1 MSKDISSIW
10 LCGIYDPGRDY
21 GILLHAGTENQVRM
35 TYDAMTRGARSS
47 GLNTHCLKLLAPGD
61 WQAIVKEKYPG
72 GIEAAL
78 DQLLNGT
85 IGFNKLF

>member
-1 MSKDISSIW
+1 MSKDVSEIW
-10 LCGIYDPGRDY
+10 LCGIYDQGKDY
-21 GILLHAGTENQVRM
+21 GILLHAGAEDQVRM

-47 GLNTHCLKLLAPGD
+47 GLNTHCLKILSPND

-72 GIEAAL
+72 NIETAL

-85 IGFNKLF
+85 TGFNKLF